1 MATRLMKAF
10 DAAFGHP
17 RGKVGELGGRVMAKV
32 NAGVEAHVVE
42 LANPAANET
51 VLVVGP
57 GPGVGLRLAAERAF
71 KAVGVDP
78 SRVMLDEAHE
88 RCADLVATDRV
99 ELREGT
105 AARTGQEP
113 STVDVVVS
121 VNNLQLW
128 DNRPAAF
135 HELFRVLKPGGRLVV
150 SVHRMVLDVSEFDL
164 VREAEA
170 AGFTGVRTTLRRH
183 GGVVPPAIEL
193 LAEVPA

>member
-17 RGKVGELGGRVMAKV
+17 RGKVGELGGRLMAKL
-32 NAGVEAHVVE
+32 NAGVEAHVVD
-42 LANPAANET
+42 LARPAANET

-57 GPGVGLRLAAERAF
+57 GPGVGLRLAAERSFQAI
-71 KAVGVDP
+71 GVDP
-78 SRVMLDEAHE
+78 SRVMLDEARE
-88 RCADLVATDRV
+88 RCADLVASGRV

-113 STVDVVVS
+113 SSVDVVVS
-121 VNNLQLW
+121 VNNVQLW

-150 SVHRMVLDVSEFDL
+150 SVHRMALDVSELEL

-170 AGFTGVRTTLRRH
+170 AGFTNVTTSLYQH
-183 GGVVPPAIEL
+183 GGVVPPAVQL
-193 LAEVPA
+193 VAEVPA